1 MVQKGGKKMPEE
13 DKELLNEEDEELLDE
28 DEDEEDFGTQ
38 LEDWEDP
45 YEDARYEEWKESMME
60 DE

>member
-1 MVQKGGKKMPEE
+1 MPNKDE
-13 DKELLNEEDEELLDE
+13 ELLDEDEELLDE
-28 DEDEEDFGTQ
+28 EDEEDFGTQ

-45 YEDARYEEWKESMME
+45 YEDAKYEEWRESKLWE

>member
-1 MVQKGGKKMPEE
+1 MPKK
-13 DKELLNEEDEELLDE
+13 DEELLDE
-28 DEDEEDFGTQ
+28 DEELLDEEDFGTQ

-45 YEDARYEEWKESMME
+45 YEDAKYEEWRDSKLWE

>member
-1 MVQKGGKKMPEE
+1 MPKK
-13 DKELLNEEDEELLDE
+13 DEELLDE
-28 DEDEEDFGTQ
+28 DEELLYEEDEEEDFGTQ

-45 YEDARYEEWKESMME
+45 YEDSKYEEWRDSKLWK

>member
-1 MVQKGGKKMPEE
+1 MPKK
-13 DKELLNEEDEELLDE
+13 DEELLDEYEELLDEE

-45 YEDARYEEWKESMME
+45 YEDAKYEEWRDSKLWE
-60 DE
+60 DD

>member
-1 MVQKGGKKMPEE
+1 MPKK
-13 DKELLNEEDEELLDE
+13 DEELLDE
-28 DEDEEDFGTQ
+28 YEELLDEYEEDFGTK

-45 YEDARYEEWKESMME
+45 YEDAKYEEWRDSKLWE

>member
-1 MVQKGGKKMPEE
+1 MPEE
-13 DKELLNEEDEELLDE
+13 DKELLDEEDEELLDE
-28 DEDEEDFGTQ
+28 EDEKDFGTQ

-45 YEDARYEEWKESMME
+45 YEDAKYEEWRESKLWE

>member
-1 MVQKGGKKMPEE
+1 MPN
-13 DKELLNEEDEELLDE
+13 KDEELLDE
-28 DEDEEDFGTQ
+28 DEELLDEEDEEGFGTQ

-45 YEDARYEEWKESMME
+45 YEDAKYEEWRESKLWE

>member
-1 MVQKGGKKMPEE
+1 MPKK
-13 DKELLNEEDEELLDE
+13 DEELLDE
-28 DEDEEDFGTQ
+28 EEESLDEEAEEDFGTQ

-45 YEDARYEEWKESMME
+45 YEDAKYEEWRDSKLWE

>member
-1 MVQKGGKKMPEE
+1 MPKK
-13 DKELLNEEDEELLDE
+13 DEELLDE
-28 DEDEEDFGTQ
+28 YEELLDEEDFGTQ

-45 YEDARYEEWKESMME
+45 YEDAKYEEWRDSKLWE

>member
-1 MVQKGGKKMPEE
+1 MPNNDE
-13 DKELLNEEDEELLDE
+13 ELLDEDEELLDE
-28 DEDEEDFGTQ
+28 EDEEDFGTQ

-45 YEDARYEEWKESMME
+45 YEDAKYEEWRESKLWE

>member
-1 MVQKGGKKMPEE
+1 MPKKDEQLLGEE
-13 DKELLNEEDEELLDE
+13 ESLDE
-28 DEDEEDFGTQ
+28 EDEEDFGTQ

-45 YEDARYEEWKESMME
+45 YEDAKYEEWRDSKLWE

>member
-1 MVQKGGKKMPEE
+1 MPKKDEE
-13 DKELLNEEDEELLDE
+13 FLDEYEELLDEEDEE

-45 YEDARYEEWKESMME
+45 YEDSKYEEWRDSKLWE

>member
-1 MVQKGGKKMPEE
+1 MPKK
-13 DKELLNEEDEELLDE
+13 DEELLDE
-28 DEDEEDFGTQ
+28 DEELLDEEDKEDFGTQ

-45 YEDARYEEWKESMME
+45 YEDDKYEEWRDSKLWE

>member
-1 MVQKGGKKMPEE
+1 MPKK
-13 DKELLNEEDEELLDE
+13 DEELLDE
-28 DEDEEDFGTQ
+28 YEELLDEEDGDEEDFGTQ

-45 YEDARYEEWKESMME
+45 YEDEKYEEWRDSKLWE

>member
-1 MVQKGGKKMPEE
+1 MPKK
-13 DKELLNEEDEELLDE
+13 DEELLDEYEELLDEE
-28 DEDEEDFGTQ
+28 DEDEEDFGIQ

-45 YEDARYEEWKESMME
+45 YEDAKYEEWRDSKLWE

>member
-1 MVQKGGKKMPEE
+1 MPKK
-13 DKELLNEEDEELLDE
+13 DEELLDE
-28 DEDEEDFGTQ
+28 DEELLDEEDSGTQ

-45 YEDARYEEWKESMME
+45 YEDAKYEEWRDSKLWE

>member
-1 MVQKGGKKMPEE
+1 MPKKY
-13 DKELLNEEDEELLDE
+13 KELLEEEELLEEDE
-28 DEDEEDFGTQ
+28 EEDFGTQ

-45 YEDARYEEWKESMME
+45 YEDAKYEEWRDSKLWG

>member
-1 MVQKGGKKMPEE
+1 MPKK
-13 DKELLNEEDEELLDE
+13 DEELLDEYEELLDEE

-38 LEDWEDP
+38 LDDWEDP
-45 YEDARYEEWKESMME
+45 YEDSKYEEWRDSKLWE

>member
-1 MVQKGGKKMPEE
+1 MPKKDEE
-13 DKELLNEEDEELLDE
+13 LMDEDEEFLDE
-28 DEDEEDFGTQ
+28 EDEEDFGTQ

-45 YEDARYEEWKESMME
+45 YEDAKYEEWRDSKLWE

>member
-1 MVQKGGKKMPEE
+1 MPKK
-13 DKELLNEEDEELLDE
+13 DEELLDEEFLDEE

-45 YEDARYEEWKESMME
+45 YEDSKYEEWRDSKLWEE
-60 DE
+60 E

>member
-1 MVQKGGKKMPEE
+1 MPKK
-13 DKELLNEEDEELLDE
+13 DEELLGEDE
-28 DEDEEDFGTQ
+28 EFLDEEDEEDFGTQ

-45 YEDARYEEWKESMME
+45 YEDSKYEEWRDSKLWE

>member
-1 MVQKGGKKMPEE
+1 MPKK
-13 DKELLNEEDEELLDE
+13 DEELLDE
-28 DEDEEDFGTQ
+28 GEELLDEEDFGTQ

-45 YEDARYEEWKESMME
+45 YEDAKYEEWRDSKLWE

>member
-1 MVQKGGKKMPEE
+1 MPKK
-13 DKELLNEEDEELLDE
+13 DEELLDE
-28 DEDEEDFGTQ
+28 DKEDFGTQ

-45 YEDARYEEWKESMME
+45 YEDAKYEEWRDSKLWE

>member
-1 MVQKGGKKMPEE
+1 MPKKDE
-13 DKELLNEEDEELLDE
+13 ELLDEDEELLDE
-28 DEDEEDFGTQ
+28 EDEEDFGTQ

-45 YEDARYEEWKESMME
+45 YEDAKYEEFRDSKLWE

>member
-1 MVQKGGKKMPEE
+1 MPKK
-13 DKELLNEEDEELLDE
+13 DEELLDE
-28 DEDEEDFGTQ
+28 DEESLDEEDFGTQ

-45 YEDARYEEWKESMME
+45 YEDAKYEEWRDSKLWE